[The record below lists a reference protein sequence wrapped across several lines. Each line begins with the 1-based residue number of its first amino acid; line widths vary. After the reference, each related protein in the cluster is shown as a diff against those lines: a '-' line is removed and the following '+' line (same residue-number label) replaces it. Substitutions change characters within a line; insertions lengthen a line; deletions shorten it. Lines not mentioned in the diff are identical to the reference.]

1 MAHKKGQGS
10 TKNGRDSNAQRRGVK
25 KFGGE
30 SVRAGNIIVRQVGTK
45 FHPGNNVGL
54 GKDFTIFSLIDGHVK
69 FEYGA
74 RGRKFVS
81 VYGADVDVVEVA
93 EAKPVAPAPA
103 PAPTPAP
110 APVAEASTQA
120 LTPEPAAPAPAAEP
134 APADGGATQIITPGE
149 VAESST
155 QAMSPVDAE

>member
-30 SVRAGNIIVRQVGTK
+30 FVRAGNILVRQVGTK

-74 RGRKFVS
+74 RGRKFIS

-93 EAKPVAPAPA
+93 EAPAPKKAKA
-103 PAPTPAP
+103 PKAKAEATPAP
-110 APVAEASTQA
+110 AESTGTQA
-120 LTPEPAAPAPAAEP
+120 LTPAEP
-134 APADGGATQIITPGE
+134 APADAGTG
-149 VAESST
+149 T
-155 QAMSPVDAE
+155 QAMTPVDAE